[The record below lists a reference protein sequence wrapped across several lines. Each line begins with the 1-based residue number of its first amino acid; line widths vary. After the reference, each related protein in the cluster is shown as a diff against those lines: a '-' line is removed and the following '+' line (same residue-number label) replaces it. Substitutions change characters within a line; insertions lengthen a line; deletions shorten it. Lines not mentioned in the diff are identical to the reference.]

1 MLRYSIM
8 SNRSSCRVLRTLG
21 MDVKCDEEPRQESI
35 VANTNTDKCKTRE
48 QYIKELSN
56 ILDDE
61 KNVLLKKLSNNPVRA
76 NIKIKDQEQTLYV
89 ASQHIGDRFKN
100 TVNLFRELYLKE
112 ELQKYQIYK
121 NETTSIKPIINLI
134 EETII
139 KDSIKITF
147 LNNKMT
153 VKLYTANHLGEV
165 VGYYI
170 LKFIDVGASGFTY
183 SI

>member
-1 MLRYSIM
+1 MKNPDKNPRQ
-8 SNRSSCRVLRTLG
+8 
-21 MDVKCDEEPRQESI
+21 EPRQEPI
-35 VANTNTDKCKTRE
+35 DANTNTDKCKTRE

-56 ILDDE
+56 ILDEE
-61 KNVLLKKLSNNPVRA
+61 KNVLLKKLSNNPFRA
-76 NIKIKDQEQTLYV
+76 NINIEDQKQTIHF
-89 ASQHIGDRFKN
+89 AAQHIGDRFKN
-100 TVNLFRELYLKE
+100 TVNSFRELYLKE

-121 NETTSIKPIINLI
+121 NETTCIKPIINLN

-165 VGYYI
+165 AGYYI